1 MNVNLT
7 VILSKATL
15 KYIELINCIF
25 LLFHTVHFDSI
36 IALTLLVFESFFLLL
51 SASGLR
57 LNQYSNSLLKYIN
70 ISEYP
75 LLFIL

>member
-7 VILSKATL
+7 AKQSKATL
-15 KYIELINCIF
+15 KYIEFINCIF

-36 IALTLLVFESFFLLL
+36 IVLTLPVFESFVLLL
-51 SASGLR
+51 SASGLS

-70 ISEYP
+70 I
-75 LLFIL
+75 